1 MLWATIR
8 GIDRPVRSPHD
19 PPAGPHRRSK
29 PVSTRFT
36 RPPTSRPRPLV
47 SVLPP
52 GLQPACSAAEPL
64 AHRFAAAGHRL
75 WLVGGAVRDAVAGRT
90 RPTTDLDCTTDAR
103 PGRVKEL
110 VAPSA
115 SSVWSQGERY
125 GTIGCV
131 IGERTFE
138 ITTYRTERYPAHSR
152 KPSVAFGD
160 DIETDLARRDFTV
173 NAMACD
179 ILTGALADP
188 HGGRGDMTAGVLRT
202 PLAPEVSFNDD
213 PLRMLR
219 AARFIAGHG
228 LAPVPE
234 LTAAVRDLA
243 DRLAIVS
250 AERVRDELE
259 RLLLLED
266 PGPGL
271 QFLAATAVLDSV
283 LPGLVGADVERI
295 GSTLAAVAAVPAA
308 RWAAL
313 LADQPDLVAARL
325 RELRGSGALI
335 ERTEEYLA
343 ALAGLSAPPQGAP
356 ALRRAALSP
365 MADPDAIEFVRAL
378 RQARDEPVAAIDAF
392 ASDLAELRATEDIDN
407 PKPPLTGTD
416 VMELLGL
423 EPGPEVGRA
432 LDHLREL
439 QFDRGPLSPDQA
451 RTELLRRQAGRS

>member
-1 MLWATIR
+1 M
-8 GIDRPVRSPHD
+8 
-19 PPAGPHRRSK
+19 
-29 PVSTRFT
+29 
-36 RPPTSRPRPLV
+36 
-47 SVLPP
+47 
-52 GLQPACSAAEPL
+52 
-64 AHRFAAAGHRL
+64 AGHRL

-131 IGERTFE
+131 IGARTFE
-138 ITTYRTERYPAHSR
+138 ITTYRTEHYPAHSR
-152 KPSVAFGD
+152 KPAVAFGA
-160 DIETDLARRDFTV
+160 DIEEDLARRDFTV

-179 ILTGALADP
+179 VLTGELADP
-188 HGGRGDMTAGVLRT
+188 YDGRGDLAVGILRT

-228 LAPVPE
+228 LVPVPE

-250 AERVRDELE
+250 AERIRDELE

-266 PGPGL
+266 PAPGL
-271 QFLAATAVLDSV
+271 KFLAATAVVDSV
-283 LPGLVGADVERI
+283 LPGLVGADVERT
-295 GSTLAAVAAVPAA
+295 GRTLDAVAAVPAA

-313 LADQPDLVAARL
+313 LADQPESAAARL
-325 RELRGSGALI
+325 RELRGSGDLI
-335 ERTEEYLA
+335 ERVEEYLA
-343 ALAGLSAPPQGAP
+343 ALAGLIAPPQGAP

-365 MADPDAIEFVRAL
+365 LADPDAIEFVRAL
-378 RQARDEPVAAIDAF
+378 RQARGEPVAVIDAF
-392 ASDLAELRATEDIDN
+392 ASDLAELRAVEDIDN

-451 RTELLRRQAGRS
+451 RAELHRWRSR